1 MGQTTF
7 NGPVRSENGFQDIDK
22 NATTG
27 EIDNTYYLQ
36 RVGRITA
43 GCVSSADSI
52 VSFMQPANTLL
63 SKITIVCTSA
73 PEISTGDIGFEIGTT
88 SSIGDIVAAL
98 PDNLLDGG
106 TAVEVGAVSPC
117 TLVASSTTGAA
128 THLTSIHYAA
138 AERTVFCNITT
149 STAVTTAGEFTFL
162 IEFDQCA

>member
-1 MGQTTF
+1 MGNTTF
-7 NGPVRSENGFQDIDK
+7 SGPVRSENGFEQLDK

-27 EIDNTYYLQ
+27 AVDNTYYFQ
-36 RVGRITA
+36 RIGRVTA
-43 GCVSSADSI
+43 PCVSSGDSV
-52 VSFMQPANTLL
+52 VSFTQPANTLL

-73 PEISTGDIGFEIGTT
+73 PTISAGDIGFEVGTT
-88 SSIGDIVAAL
+88 SSGVDIVAA
-98 PDNLLDGG
+98 DTNDLLDGG
-106 TAVEVGAVSPC
+106 TTVQVGAVSPC

-138 AERTVFCNITT
+138 AERTVYCNITT